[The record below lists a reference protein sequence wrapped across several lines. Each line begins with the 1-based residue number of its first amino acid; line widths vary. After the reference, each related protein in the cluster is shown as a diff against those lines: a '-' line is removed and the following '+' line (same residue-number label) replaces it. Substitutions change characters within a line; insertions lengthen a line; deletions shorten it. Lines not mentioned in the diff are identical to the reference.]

1 MGNNG
6 IHSQHDKLSYI
17 YVYTSIVLF
26 LVGHYSAYLGTPLH
40 VCWDLRFH
48 CVLPGSTGIYS
59 TGSRRGNG
67 LIWHIKTLMIS
78 DPRIEGCVVLILM
91 RCRVFQLTL
100 LPFTTVLSCCLCRY
114 KKILDLSFIGSCQ
127 ILGWFA
133 CVYVWCIL
141 LCVNDSF
148 INVEVYC
155 TCEYKIIKDI
165 IKYLLVDC
173 KKRT

>member
-1 MGNNG
+1 MFVETCVF
-6 IHSQHDKLSYI
+6 I
-17 YVYTSIVLF
+17 VYYQDQLEYTAPE
-26 LVGHYSAYLGTPLH
+26 VGVAMVYF
-40 VCWDLRFH
+40 D
-48 CVLPGSTGIYS
+48 
-59 TGSRRGNG
+59 
-67 LIWHIKTLMIS
+67 IKTLMIS

-127 ILGWFA
+127 ILCWFA

-173 KKRT
+173 KK